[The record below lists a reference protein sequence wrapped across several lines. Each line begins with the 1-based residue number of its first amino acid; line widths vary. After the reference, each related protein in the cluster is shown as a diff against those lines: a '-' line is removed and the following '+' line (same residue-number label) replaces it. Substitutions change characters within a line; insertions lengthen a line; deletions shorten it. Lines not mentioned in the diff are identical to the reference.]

1 MPRRRRTPK
10 MQINLARL
18 IEHPH
23 QPYSR
28 RSSRILSNISHHHVA
43 PSRCRMERSPIHIAR
58 SRSPHIRTRRNSQ
71 RNTAI
76 WTTAVYPIS
85 ILECLP
91 SRRGIRKRRS
101 YRSRSRRNQRTGTNK
116 TNGGTSNNQSRTNI
130 PTSSAVVAAAAAVAA
145 EVEMP
150 CRATESPTAE
160 TQLQLTSNN
169 TDFSCQQPSAEPVF
183 TPPISTVIL
192 HHNPLFDAEG
202 KTQSGLIDKHIQMA
216 PIDQAKSRW
225 QMQGDKMPKQP
236 AVKPSV
242 ELKDAAKK
250 KSRAAVEK
258 KVPAKKGSDSD
269 VSSKASN
276 SHSTLNSAGSSEK
289 SKSDT
294 EESHSYEDSIDLT
307 NTESVDVNTNVVDLQ
322 QAQGSQVRRRLERN
336 ASKAPLALNNTP
348 EPKQPRTSKSV
359 NGVLQS
365 DDILGAPTAHI
376 NLETML
382 AK

>member
-1 MPRRRRTPK
+1 MPRPRGTPK
-10 MQINLARL
+10 MQIDLARL
-18 IEHPH
+18 MERAP

-28 RSSRILSNISHHHVA
+28 RSSRILSNTSRQHVA
-43 PSRCRMERSPIHIAR
+43 PSRCRMKRSQIRFAR
-58 SRSPHIRTRRNSQ
+58 SRSLNVRSRRNSR

-85 ILECLP
+85 ILDCLP
-91 SRRGIRKRRS
+91 LRRGMRKSHS
-101 YRSRSRRNQRTGTNK
+101 YRSRSRRSQRTSANK
-116 TNGGTSNNQSRTNI
+116 TNGGTSNKQSRTNI
-130 PTSSAVVAAAAAVAA
+130 PTSAAVVAAATAVAA

-160 TQLQLTSNN
+160 TQLTSNN

-183 TPPISTVIL
+183 TPPMSTVIL
-192 HHNPLFDAEG
+192 HHNPLFDVEG
-202 KTQSGLIDKHIQMA
+202 KTQSGLIGKQIQMA

-225 QMQGDKMPKQP
+225 QMRGDKMPKQP

-242 ELKDAAKK
+242 ELKDAAKR
-250 KSRAAVEK
+250 KSRTAVEK
-258 KVPAKKGSDSD
+258 KVPEKKGSDSD

-307 NTESVDVNTNVVDLQ
+307 NTESVGVNTTVVDLQ
-322 QAQGSQVRRRLERN
+322 QTGSQVRRRLERN
-336 ASKAPLALNNTP
+336 ASKAPLTSNNTP
-348 EPKQPRTSKSV
+348 EPKHPRTSKSV
-359 NGVLQS
+359 SGALQS
-365 DDILGAPTAHI
+365 DDILGATTAHI